1 VMAAISLDFKS
12 VCAGGGHAVVR
23 VTVGSKSRDIPVSV
37 DDAAPTAEE
46 VVEALGVLVSF
57 WLSRKATRAEKRAL
71 LTDATVSIS
80 SPTGGTE

>member
-1 VMAAISLDFKS
+1 MAAISLDFKS
-12 VCAGGGHAVVR
+12 VCAGGGHAVVTA
-23 VTVGSKSRDIPVSV
+23 TVGSESKDIDVFV

-57 WLSRKATRAEKRAL
+57 WFSRKATRAEKRAL

-80 SPTGGTE
+80 SLTGGAE